1 MNRHWPIYEGCRES
15 EEVEAEMIPTR
26 YSHADVP
33 YTANEQRIYKFIA
46 TQPGRMARSTDV
58 IKVIY
63 PDGPPPRNAR
73 IIVGGMLATLK
84 RKLDQNQTRL
94 ALKRSARRGPYP
106 IDWQLVRRPA
116 RRVARRARGE
126 ARAAA

>member
-1 MNRHWPIYEGCRES
+1 
-15 EEVEAEMIPTR
+15 MIPTR
-26 YSHADVP
+26 LSHADVP
-33 YTANEQRIYKFIA
+33 YTDNEQRIYKFIA
-46 TQPGRMARSTDV
+46 AQPGRMARSTDV

-116 RRVARRARGE
+116 RRATARRE
-126 ARAAA
+126 SRAAA

>member
-1 MNRHWPIYEGCRES
+1 
-15 EEVEAEMIPTR
+15 MIPTR
-26 YSHADVP
+26 LSHADVP
-33 YTANEQRIYKFIA
+33 YTDNEQRIYKFIA
-46 TQPGRMARSTDV
+46 AQPGRMARSTDV

-106 IDWQLVRRPA
+106 IDWQLVRRPVRRATA
-116 RRVARRARGE
+116 RRE

>member
-1 MNRHWPIYEGCRES
+1 
-15 EEVEAEMIPTR
+15 MIPTR
-26 YSHADVP
+26 RSHADAP
-33 YTANEQRIYKFIA
+33 YTDNEERIYQFIA
-46 TQPGRMARSTDV
+46 AQPNRMARSTDV

-63 PDGPPPRNAR
+63 PEAPPRNAR

-106 IDWQLVRRPA
+106 IDWQLVRRPV
-116 RRVARRARGE
+116 R
-126 ARAAA
+126 RAAARRESRAAA